1 LQYFVS
7 ACDRTFLIECES
19 EEIAAAITA
28 AFGGLIAPARSPLA
42 QSPPVYRLRHRSAGR
57 GYDILTSAGD
67 KASVDD
73 VGGLL
78 FHLDKHLTIALQ
90 YQRSDLFFVHAA
102 VVGMAG
108 RAAVLAAPPGTGKS
122 TLTLALQESGFAYL
136 SDELAPIDVRTMT
149 VHPYPHALCLK
160 SRPPEPYR
168 LPHGTFDAGKR
179 LHVPVE
185 ALAGATIK
193 EPLPVAAVGFIQR
206 VNAPPPALAWISS
219 ARAATRLMASVLN
232 PLAHQGG
239 GLDAALS
246 ISQAVPCFEL
256 ETSDLERACAAMQTV
271 LGARP

>member
-7 ACDRTFLIECES
+7 ACDRAFLIECES
-19 EEIAAAITA
+19 DEIAGAIRA
-28 AFGGLIAPARSPLA
+28 AFSGLIAPTRSPA
-42 QSPPVYRLRHRSAGR
+42 ANSPLVYRVRHRSAR

-67 KASVDD
+67 TASVDD
-73 VGGLL
+73 VAGLL

-90 YQRSDLFFVHAA
+90 RLRSDLFFVHAA
-102 VVGMAG
+102 VVGMGG

-136 SDELAPIDVRTMT
+136 SDELAPIDMRTMT
-149 VHPYPHALCLK
+149 VYPYSHALCLK
-160 SRPPEPYR
+160 SRPPAPYR
-168 LPHGTFDAGKR
+168 LPPGTFDAGQR

-185 ALAGATIK
+185 MLSGPTVK
-193 EPLPVAAVGFIQR
+193 EPIPVAAVGFIQR

-256 ETSDLERACAAMQTV
+256 ESSDLERACAALRVVFETSH
-271 LGARP
+271 